1 MTFPAKTM
9 NLDLTQQEPIPQEGV
24 EAALALMASGRL
36 HRYGEVGGMPSEVSR
51 LESEFAHE
59 VGARYCVAMNSC
71 GSTMFI
77 ALKAAGVRP
86 GDRVLTNCF
95 TLAPVP
101 GAIAHAQAE
110 PVLVDVTDDYLID
123 LADLERKIVASG
135 ARTLLLSHMRGH
147 ICDMERLVALCA
159 QHQVQLIE
167 DCAHTMGAAWNGRR
181 TGTWG
186 RAGCFSLQSY
196 KHANAGEG
204 GLLVCDDEDLAAQAI
219 LLSGSYMLYRSHLSR
234 PDDAVFERWKYRT
247 PNFSLRMGNL
257 PAALARPQLGAVLRE
272 RCERWNQRYRWL
284 EAAMSDIAHLRV
296 PARGPKEQ
304 FVASSL
310 QFSVVGFE
318 PERIAHFVEACAA
331 HGLHVKWFG
340 AKAPAGFTSAWAH
353 WQFIGE
359 AQQLENADR
368 VLGSL
373 CDLRLPLTL
382 GREDCQLI
390 AETLRAAMAQ
400 TLAWA
405 PAQTPTP
412 TSNSGTP
419 PSGAPRRIKDC
430 T

>member
-1 MTFPAKTM
+1 
-9 NLDLTQQEPIPQEGV
+9 
-24 EAALALMASGRL
+24 
-36 HRYGEVGGMPSEVSR
+36 
-51 LESEFAHE
+51 
-59 VGARYCVAMNSC
+59 MNSC

-77 ALKAAGVRP
+77 ALKASGVRP

-101 GAIAHAQAE
+101 GAIAHAGAE

-147 ICDMERLVALCA
+147 ICDMERLAALCER
-159 QHQVQLIE
+159 HQVQLIE
-167 DCAHTMGAAWNGRR
+167 DCAHTMGAAWNGRP
-181 TGTWG
+181 TGRWG

-219 LLSGSYMLYRSHLSR
+219 LLSGSYMLYRSHLAR
-234 PDDAVFERWKYRT
+234 PDDAAFERWKYRT

-257 PAALARPQLGAVLRE
+257 PAALARPQLGTVLRE
-272 RCERWNQRYRWL
+272 RGGRWNERYRWL
-284 EAAMSDIAHLRV
+284 AVAMGDIAHLQV
-296 PARGPKEQ
+296 PARDPKEQ

-318 PERIAHFVEACAA
+318 PERIAGFIEACASR
-331 HGLHVKWFG
+331 GLHVKWFG
-340 AKAPAGFTSAWAH
+340 ADAPAGFTSVWAH

-359 AQQLENADR
+359 AQQLHNAGR
-368 VLGSL
+368 VLGGL

-382 GREDCQLI
+382 THDDCQAI
-390 AETLRAAMAQ
+390 AEILRAAMAQ
-400 TLAWA
+400 TLASDA
-405 PAQTPTP
+405 SP
-412 TSNSGTP
+412 SNT
-419 PSGAPRRIKDC
+419 A
-430 T
+430 